1 MFNFNFFLIM
11 KKCLSQFFAQY
22 SNIDLTAVTP
32 AEPLVDYVDDSD
44 LKKVLDEIFTVDPV
58 SGLPQGDYQ
67 YYMSSSGNPV
77 VKQWLENNLLRPRM
91 SSGGSSV
98 EGVTDDMI
106 FEMSRK
112 SGESVSDYQSRLT
125 SLYDSAKAEYD
136 RYLSEIKSE

>member
-1 MFNFNFFLIM
+1 M
-11 KKCLSQFFAQY
+11 KKSLAKNFALY
-22 SNIDLTAVTP
+22 KNIDLSVVTP
-32 AEPLVDYVDDSD
+32 AIPLVDYVDDSD

-58 SGLPQGDYQ
+58 SGFPQGDYQ

-106 FEMSRK
+106 VEMSRK

-125 SLYDSAKAEYD
+125 SLYDSAKEEFEKS
-136 RYLSEIKSE
+136 LSPIKSE

>member
-1 MFNFNFFLIM
+1 M
-11 KKCLSQFFAQY
+11 KKSLAKYFAQY
-22 SNIDLTAVTP
+22 KDIDLSVATP
-32 AEPLVDYVDDSD
+32 AVPLVDYVDDSE

-77 VKQWLENNLLRPRM
+77 IKQWLENNLLHPRM
-91 SSGGSSV
+91 SSAGSLV
-98 EGVTDDMI
+98 DGVTDDMI

-112 SGESVSDYQSRLT
+112 TGESVSDYQARLT

-136 RYLSEIKSE
+136 KYLSEIKSE

>member
-1 MFNFNFFLIM
+1 M
-11 KKCLSQFFAQY
+11 KKSLAKHFAQY
-22 SNIDLTAVTP
+22 KNIDLKYVTP

-77 VKQWLENNLLRPRM
+77 VKQWLENNLIRPRKF
-91 SSGGSSV
+91 SNGSSV

-112 SGESVSDYQSRLT
+112 SGESVSDYQARLT
-125 SLYDSAKAEYD
+125 SLYDSAKAEYEK
-136 RYLSEIKSE
+136 YLSEIKPE

>member
-1 MFNFNFFLIM
+1 M
-11 KKCLSQFFAQY
+11 KKSLAKYFALY
-22 SNIDLTAVTP
+22 KDIDLSVATP
-32 AEPLVDYVDDSD
+32 AVPLVDYVDDSE

-77 VKQWLENNLLRPRM
+77 VKQWLENNLLHPRM
-91 SSGGSSV
+91 SSAGSLV
-98 EGVTDDMI
+98 DGVTDDMI

-112 SGESVSDYQSRLT
+112 TGESVSDYQARLI

-136 RYLSEIKSE
+136 KYLSEIKSE

>member
-1 MFNFNFFLIM
+1 M
-11 KKCLSQFFAQY
+11 KKSLAKNFALY
-22 SNIDLTAVTP
+22 KNIDLSVATP
-32 AEPLVDYVDDSD
+32 SVPLVDFVDDSD

-112 SGESVSDYQSRLT
+112 NGESVSDYQSRLT
-125 SLYDSAKAEYD
+125 SLYDSAKAEYEK
-136 RYLSEIKSE
+136 YLSEFKSE

>member
-1 MFNFNFFLIM
+1 M
-11 KKCLSQFFAQY
+11 KKSLAKFFAQY
-22 SNIDLTAVTP
+22 KDIDLTAVTP
-32 AEPLVDYVDDSD
+32 AVPLVDYVDDSE

-77 VKQWLENNLLRPRM
+77 VKQWLENNLLHPRM

-112 SGESVSDYQSRLT
+112 TGESVSDYQSRLI
-125 SLYDSAKAEYD
+125 SIYDSAKAEYEK
-136 RYLSEIKSE
+136 YLSELKTE